1 MSRFLVLGG
10 SGYLGSRFLQ
20 LLPDSYGTF
29 FSSANYSTQ
38 NMLHFDGSD
47 MDEFNA
53 ILEKI
58 KPDVVLNCIG
68 FTNVDHCDQLPE
80 KCWKLNANYPY
91 KYAEVCKKYDIQ
103 FVQISTDHF
112 LNSGGLKLKE
122 NDLCAPINHYGF
134 SKLYAERLILE
145 VNPTAI
151 IVRTNFFHFNFQS
164 PVTFLDNLLINSG
177 KMQKTFS
184 FNDVVF
190 TPIATNSL
198 IRIIYNLYDQNF
210 HGLINICGK
219 EELSK
224 YMFHEE
230 VLKALGVTRDFH
242 YPMSVDESCLAA
254 PRPKYMA
261 LDSTLLESIL
271 NYRLPSIYDMIQ
283 EEILF
288 AKKKGESVVK

>member
-1 MSRFLVLGG
+1 
-10 SGYLGSRFLQ
+10 
-20 LLPDSYGTF
+20 
-29 FSSANYSTQ
+29 
-38 NMLHFDGSD
+38 
-47 MDEFNA
+47 MDELSV
-53 ILEKI
+53 IIEKI
-58 KPDVVLNCIG
+58 KPDVVLNSIG

-80 KCWKLNANYPY
+80 KCWKLNAFYPY
-91 KYAEVCKKYDIQ
+91 KYAEVCKKYGIQ

-112 LNSGGLKLKE
+112 LNLDGLKLKE
-122 NDLCAPINHYGF
+122 NDLCSSINHYGF

-145 VNPTAI
+145 ANPMAI

-242 YPMSVDESCLAA
+242 YPMSVDETSLAA

-288 AKKKGESVVK
+288 AKKERRVPC

>member
-20 LLPDSYGTF
+20 LQPDSYGTF
-29 FSSANYSTQ
+29 FSSANYSNQ
-38 NMLHFDGSD
+38 HMLHFNGSD
-47 MDEFNA
+47 MDELSV
-53 ILEKI
+53 IIEKI
-58 KPDVVLNCIG
+58 KPDVILNSIG

-80 KCWKLNANYPY
+80 KCWKLNAFYPY

-112 LNSGGLKLKE
+112 LNLNGLKLKE
-122 NDLCAPINHYGF
+122 NDSCSSINHYGF

-145 VNPTAI
+145 ANPTAI

-164 PVTFLDNLLINSG
+164 PVTFLDNLLLNSG

-190 TPIATNSL
+190 TPISTNSL
-198 IRIIYNLYDQNF
+198 IRIIHNLYDQNF

-224 YMFHEE
+224 YKFHEE

-242 YPMSVDESCLAA
+242 YPMSVDETSLAA

-271 NYRLPSIYDMIQ
+271 NYSLPNIYDMIQ

-288 AKKKGESVVK
+288 AKKKGRSIVK